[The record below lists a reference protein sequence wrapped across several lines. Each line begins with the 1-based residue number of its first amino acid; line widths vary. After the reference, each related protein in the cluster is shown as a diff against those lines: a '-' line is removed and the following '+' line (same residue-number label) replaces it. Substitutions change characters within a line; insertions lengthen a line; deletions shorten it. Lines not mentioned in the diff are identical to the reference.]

1 VRLDAYDFV
10 SQPNVALR
18 LYAVRH
24 SRSKPE
30 RVVLHVL
37 DEPDW
42 NVWLAAARQTFSTD
56 VNRRIEPEQP
66 TASIVGRASVAAMQ
80 REWENGREVFVYG
93 APRGIGPTA
102 WSGDAKKQVQIRR
115 RFMLLGQTL
124 DGMRVWDIRRAIQ
137 AVRSIKELK
146 GTPLWLQGEDEMAVN
161 VLNAP
166 LLEPDIAG
174 LKLSRLPTSYR
185 SGPDYLNVLRVLDI
199 PETVA
204 MAAERSQ
211 IRLHE
216 TDAKDWEYPI
226 RVGQRLVGT
235 KSSSSSK
242 RAPRTPGRVVA
253 LRRPD
258 RAARRPYRQQTN
270 RLPDSH
276 VFRKRMYRCA

>member
-1 VRLDAYDFV
+1 
-10 SQPNVALR
+10 
-18 LYAVRH
+18 
-24 SRSKPE
+24 
-30 RVVLHVL
+30 
-37 DEPDW
+37 W

-185 SGPDYLNVLRVLDI
+185 SG
-199 PETVA
+199 
-204 MAAERSQ
+204 
-211 IRLHE
+211 
-216 TDAKDWEYPI
+216 
-226 RVGQRLVGT
+226 
-235 KSSSSSK
+235 
-242 RAPRTPGRVVA
+242 
-253 LRRPD
+253 
-258 RAARRPYRQQTN
+258 
-270 RLPDSH
+270 
-276 VFRKRMYRCA
+276 